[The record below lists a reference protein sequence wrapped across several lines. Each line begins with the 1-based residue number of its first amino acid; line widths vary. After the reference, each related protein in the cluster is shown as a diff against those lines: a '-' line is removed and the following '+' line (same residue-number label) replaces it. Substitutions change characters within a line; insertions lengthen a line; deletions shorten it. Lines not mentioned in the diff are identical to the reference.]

1 MGDGDVQLLT
11 SKDVA
16 KWLNI
21 SERSVTRLVE
31 AGELRAHRIGGV
43 LRYDPEDVRRYI
55 ERTATSAAP

>member
-1 MGDGDVQLLT
+1 MGNGDVQFLT

-16 KWLNI
+16 RWLNV

-31 AGELRAHRIGGV
+31 RGDLRAHRVGGV

-55 ERTATSAAP
+55 ERTATSAPS